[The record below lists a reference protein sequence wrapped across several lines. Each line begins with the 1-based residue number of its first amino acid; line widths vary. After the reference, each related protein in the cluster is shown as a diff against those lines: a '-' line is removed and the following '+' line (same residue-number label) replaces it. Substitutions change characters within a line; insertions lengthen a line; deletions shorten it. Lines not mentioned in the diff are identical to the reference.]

1 MPLGPGTYGDGGQGL
16 AGPALQRQGIPEGV
30 VPSGAPD
37 QEALSEIMAMLQ
49 GGEVGA
55 ERFLQLLSLLAG
67 STVPQMDPGPEQ
79 QPQPPQDPMEAMLG
93 GMGAPQGAPMGPGG
107 GGQPSIADLL
117 G

>member
-1 MPLGPGTYGDGGQGL
+1 MPFGPGTYGNGGQGL

-37 QEALSEIMAMLQ
+37 TNALSEIMSMLQ

-55 ERFLQLLSLLAG
+55 EKFIQLLSLLAG
-67 STVPQMDPGPEQ
+67 STVPQMDGQQPQ
-79 QPQPPQDPMEAMLG
+79 QPQPPQDPMAALLG
-93 GMGAPQGAPMGPGG
+93 GQGAPQGAPMGPGG
-107 GGQPSIADLL
+107 GRQPSITDLL